1 MRSATAPDAVPDTAP
16 AAIFFDLDGTLA
28 DTAPDLTGVLN
39 TLRQQ
44 QNLTAL
50 PLAELRPHISTGVR
64 GLLQKGL
71 AIDPADP
78 SYADLQQRF
87 LDLYEQTMHRGET
100 QLFDGITACLD
111 ALDAQRMP
119 WGIVTN
125 KHLRFATPLVENLGL
140 RQRAVCLVCG
150 DSTPR
155 AKPHP
160 DPLLLAA
167 QIAGVQPRDCI
178 YVGDDERDI
187 IAAHAAGMQAIAAA
201 WGYLGSDKPVAD
213 WGADSIIASP
223 KDILRIAAPSR

>member
-1 MRSATAPDAVPDTAP
+1 MRSAAAPDATP

-28 DTAPDLTGVLN
+28 DTAPDLAGVLN
-39 TLRQQ
+39 SLRQQ
-44 QNLTAL
+44 QDL
-50 PLAELRPHISTGVR
+50 PSLSLAELRPYVSTGVR
-64 GLLQKGL
+64 GLLHKGL

-78 SYADLQQRF
+78 DYASLQQRF
-87 LDLYEQTMHRGET
+87 LDLYEQTMYRGET
-100 QLFDGITACLD
+100 QLFDGITSCLD
-111 ALDAQRMP
+111 ALDSQRMP

-125 KHLRFATPLVENLGL
+125 KHQQFAIPLVGGLGL

-150 DSTPR
+150 DSAPR

-167 QIAGVQPRDCI
+167 QIAGVQPRHCI

-187 IAAHAAGMQAIAAA
+187 IAAHAAGMKAIAAA